1 MFRKRMREKVPHTID
16 RHALPGTAK
25 IYTPSSYD
33 IVHITN
39 MSLVIDPSHQIGKRR
54 KGQKKT
60 EQYSSAFITMRRKEI
75 SEDGDEF

>member
-1 MFRKRMREKVPHTID
+1 MREKVPHTID

-25 IYTPSSYD
+25 IYTPSSYG

-60 EQYSSAFITMRRKEI
+60 EQYSSAFITIGRKEI
-75 SEDGDEF
+75 SEDGDGF

>member
-1 MFRKRMREKVPHTID
+1 MKEKVPHAID
-16 RHALPGTAK
+16 RRVLPGMAK
-25 IYTPSSYD
+25 IYIPRSNG
-33 IVHITN
+33 IVHIKN

-60 EQYSSAFITMRRKEI
+60 EQYSSAFITIRRKEI